1 MKYILAIDFGLKKIG
16 TAIANTL
23 DKYPSAFHV
32 FEVKNN
38 FKTAVNNLFL
48 RIKNDGYE
56 LEKIVIGF
64 PKFHYYSD
72 IQKAIKLFKQLL
84 EQRFNLPIILVDE
97 SNTTSAVKDKL
108 ITMDLKHKD
117 FKKAKDT
124 LAAVLILERFFQN
137 YH

>member
-1 MKYILAIDFGLKKIG
+1 M
-16 TAIANTL
+16 
-23 DKYPSAFHV
+23 
-32 FEVKNN
+32 
-38 FKTAVNNLFL
+38 
-48 RIKNDGYE
+48 
-56 LEKIVIGF
+56 
-64 PKFHYYSD
+64 
-72 IQKAIKLFKQLL
+72 
-84 EQRFNLPIILVDE
+84 PIILVDE